1 MYHNISCI
9 EHGFD
14 IAILTLQAQNF
25 HWNLNFA
32 ISLMANSLNLNIT
45 YLKAFT
51 NLSMIADIDRKSK
64 IKIRY

>member
-32 ISLMANSLNLNIT
+32 ISLMANSLNLNFA
-45 YLKAFT
+45 YLKVFFKSF
-51 NLSMIADIDRKSK
+51 NDSKSK
-64 IKIRY
+64 IKIC

>member
-14 IAILTLQAQNF
+14 IAILSLQAQNF

-32 ISLMANSLNLNIT
+32 ISLMANSLNLNFA
-45 YLKAFT
+45 YLKVFS
-51 NLSMIADIDRKSK
+51 NLLMIVNQK
-64 IKIRY
+64 IKIC